1 MNHLSL
7 SEVRADAL
15 FVSSLQRSDQP
26 STGQVRQAVAAAV
39 RRFGGQGCI
48 CLVAQ
53 EFGEHPDLA
62 AARMR
67 WARRLAAGAFGERG
81 GPGPGETG
89 PAGPAET
96 GPAETGPGGS
106 ACCQPHAA

>member
-1 MNHLSL
+1 MNHLSI

-15 FVSSLQRSDQP
+15 FLSSLQRSDQP

-39 RRFGGQGCI
+39 RQFGGRGCI
-48 CLVAQ
+48 GLVAQ

-62 AARMR
+62 VVRMR
-67 WARRLAAGAFGERG
+67 WALRVTDGAFGGRG
-81 GPGPGETG
+81 EPEPAALAGTAA
-89 PAGPAET
+89 PAGA
-96 GPAETGPGGS
+96 